1 MAYTDEGKVAE
12 ALGQSEA
19 FVGFQERLSRAAR
32 VNRPVLFLGE
42 RGTGKE
48 LAATRLHFL
57 SARWNAPLITLNCAA
72 LAPSLVESELFGH
85 EPGAFTGAVGRRTGR
100 FEAAD
105 LGTLFLDEIGNIP
118 MEAQEKILRAVEY
131 GVFER
136 LGGSEPVH
144 ADVRIVAAT
153 NADLRAAVSRGAFK
167 ADLLDRL
174 CFDVLILPPLRKRE
188 GDILLLANHFASRM
202 ALELERRDVIE
213 FADEAID
220 ALERYA
226 WPGNVRELK
235 NIVERAV
242 YRAEGE
248 CIGLVDLVFDPFE
261 GWQGQAPAGARPPH
275 RPTPDRAG
283 TGEQPDAF
291 RRNLLRL
298 PYKTAVRE
306 VELLK
311 LRHALDAARFS
322 QRRAAEQLGLT
333 YHQFRGQYRKYA
345 AELGGGEVA

>member
-1 MAYTDEGKVAE
+1 MAYTEEGKVAE

-19 FVGFQERLSRAAR
+19 FMGFQERLSRAAR
-32 VNRPVLFLGE
+32 VNRPVLLLGE

-57 SARWNAPLITLNCAA
+57 SARWNAPIITLNCAT
-72 LAPSLVESELFGH
+72 LAPRLVESELFGH

-105 LGTLFLDEIGNIP
+105 SGTLFLDEIGNIP
-118 MEAQEKILRAVEY
+118 MEAQEKVLRAVEY

-136 LGGSEPVH
+136 LGGSAPVH

-153 NADLRAAVSRGAFK
+153 NTDLRTAVKRGTFK

-174 CFDVLILPPLRKRE
+174 CFDVLIVPPLRERQ
-188 GDILLLANHFASRM
+188 GDVLLLGNHFATRM
-202 ALELERRDVIE
+202 ALELGRRDVIE
-213 FADEAID
+213 FADDAID
-220 ALERYA
+220 ALQRYG

-235 NIVERAV
+235 NVVERAV
-242 YRAEGE
+242 YRAESE
-248 CIGLVDLVFDPFE
+248 RIGLGDLVFDPFE
-261 GWQGQAPAGARPPH
+261 GWRGGERADPTLPQQPSSDGAGKRDLPDTFH
-275 RPTPDRAG
+275 RD
-283 TGEQPDAF
+283 
-291 RRNLLRL
+291 LLRL
-298 PYKTAVRE
+298 PYKAAVRE

-311 LRHALDAARFS
+311 LRQAMESARFS
-322 QRRAAEQLGLT
+322 QRRAAELLGLT

-345 AELGGGEVA
+345 AELCDGDGR